1 MNSLCSNTILIMKS
15 LNNRVV
21 LGAQASGTTP
31 TTKLSDTSIHC
42 VVRFVRVNEASVLM
56 NLLRS
61 YLSLSSLV
69 HFLQGLDYYF
79 TVSEQR
85 ELTPNM

>member
-31 TTKLSDTSIHC
+31 TTKPRHFYSLC
-42 VVRFVRVNEASVLM
+42 REVRSCE
-56 NLLRS
+56 
-61 YLSLSSLV
+61 
-69 HFLQGLDYYF
+69 
-79 TVSEQR
+79 
-85 ELTPNM
+85 